1 MAEFY
6 RFIKSKGY
14 RMRHSLFFPVHILIP
29 LVGIFLYLA
38 YMGIRPANGW
48 EHLTSYVTLLAM
60 AYPAVIGIVT
70 AMLTDREAKAG
81 HMQNLLAAP
90 SRVKTLSSEL
100 LLFLLPGFLAV
111 GIALF
116 GYQAVL
122 ILKGEGIVLGI
133 RDLFL
138 LIFVLWASNVPVY
151 VIHLFLGFRFGEGVT
166 IGAGVG
172 ESVISAVM
180 LTGLGDGVWY
190 VWWPSYG
197 MRFSTL
203 LLALKQGA
211 GGSLLRQIR
220 LGGICYLT
228 VSVLSLV
235 MIFIWFQRFEGRK
248 EEA

>member
-6 RFIKSKGY
+6 RFLKSRAY
-14 RMRHSLFFPVHILIP
+14 MMRHSLFFSAHILIP
-29 LVGIFLYLA
+29 LAGIFLYLA

-133 RDLFL
+133 RDLFFTHICALGIECACLCHSFIFRISFWRRGYHRCRCGGIRHLSRHADRSWGRCLVCVVAILRNALFYSAACLETGGRREFAASDPSWGNL
-138 LIFVLWASNVPVY
+138 L
-151 VIHLFLGFRFGEGVT
+151 
-166 IGAGVG
+166 
-172 ESVISAVM
+172 
-180 LTGLGDGVWY
+180 
-190 VWWPSYG
+190 SYG
-197 MRFSTL
+197 FCV
-203 LLALKQGA
+203 
-211 GGSLLRQIR
+211 I
-220 LGGICYLT
+220 LGHDIYL
-228 VSVLSLV
+228 VSE
-235 MIFIWFQRFEGRK
+235 I
-248 EEA
+248 

>member
-6 RFIKSKGY
+6 RLLKSRAY
-14 RMRHSLFFPVHILIP
+14 MMRHSLFFSAHILIP
-29 LVGIFLYLA
+29 LAGIFLYLA

-151 VIHLFLGFRFGEGVT
+151 VIHLFLGFRLAKGLP
-166 IGAGVG
+166 
-172 ESVISAVM
+172 SVP
-180 LTGLGDGVWY
+180 VWGN
-190 VWWPSYG
+190 PS
-197 MRFSTL
+197 S
-203 LLALKQGA
+203 QP
-211 GGSLLRQIR
+211 S
-220 LGGICYLT
+220 C
-228 VSVLSLV
+228 
-235 MIFIWFQRFEGRK
+235 
-248 EEA
+248 

>member
-1 MAEFY
+1 MEEFY
-6 RFIKSKGY
+6 RFLKSRAY
-14 RMRHSLFFPVHILIP
+14 MMRHSLFFSAHILIP
-29 LVGIFLYLA
+29 LAGIFLYLA

-81 HMQNLLAAP
+81 HMQSLLAAP

-197 MRFSTL
+197 MRLSTM